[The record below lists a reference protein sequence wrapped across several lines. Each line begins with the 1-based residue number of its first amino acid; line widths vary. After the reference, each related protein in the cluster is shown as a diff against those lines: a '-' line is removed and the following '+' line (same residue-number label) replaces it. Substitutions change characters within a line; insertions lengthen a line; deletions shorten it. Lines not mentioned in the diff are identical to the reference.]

1 MEGLMKYVIVFFVV
15 FLGQTSITFGFDK
28 LELRD
33 RYLSIEDKF
42 ESGNPVSIKEVSKL
56 NQRFKFLLRN
66 DEAGIYQEL
75 NNLINNVSLSISRKL
90 GLSEKYSIHLRYIF
104 EQNPNEMPFV
114 VIRYNGSKVIDADQA
129 LDNEVTVERKIN
141 WFSNTYERMT
151 RYENLEFKTVE
162 FKNNKYLLV
171 NFGIGIYGYSRL

>member
-1 MEGLMKYVIVFFVV
+1 MKYVIIFFVV
-15 FLGQTSITFGFDK
+15 FLGQTSITFGFDN

-33 RYLSIEDKF
+33 RYLTIEDKF
-42 ESGNPVSIKEVSKL
+42 ETGSDVSIKEISGL
-56 NQRFKFLLRN
+56 NQRFKFLLQN

-75 NNLINNVSLSISRKL
+75 NNLINNASLSISRKL
-90 GLSEKYSIHLRYIF
+90 GFPGKYSIKLRYIF

-141 WFSNTYERMT
+141 WFSSTYERIT
-151 RYENLEFKTVE
+151 RYDNIEFKTAQ
-162 FKNNKYLLV
+162 FKDKKYLLV
-171 NFGIGIYGYSRL
+171 KFGLGIYGYSRL